1 MPSARLQCLVM
12 AFAIAAV
19 LIAARLVQLQI
30 VDGGELAARAVRQGM
45 YVETIPARPGD
56 VVDRH
61 GRLLAVTVL
70 APSLYVVPNR
80 IDEPDAIADRLA
92 DVLGLDAGRLAN
104 ALRREREKSFL
115 WIRRRMTEEQATAVR
130 ALSLPRD
137 AWGFRDEYLRRY
149 PQGAFA
155 AHLIGLRDIDNVGH
169 GGVEERFDE
178 ALRGQAGRRVI
189 RRDARGRAI
198 DVREEVTTP
207 PTPGRTLVLTIDSVV
222 QLFAEQALDELMARH
237 APNGSCAIVMN
248 VKSSE
253 VLAMASRP
261 AFDPNDPDA
270 AAGDVWS
277 NRAVTAVYEPG
288 STFKPLV
295 VAWAIDAGML
305 QTDEVID
312 CEGGMYRSGGRV
324 LHDHHGYGELSVTDV
339 LVKSSNIGMA
349 KIGERLETAGLHGC
363 VTAFGF
369 GRPTGIELPG
379 ERAGVVRPLDRWNAY
394 SIGSVPMGHEIAV
407 TPLQLATAHAALANG
422 GRLLSPRV
430 VLRDVD
436 PVLADSA
443 ATAAAATPQ
452 VTSRV
457 VGEPAADW
465 VITEPMVEVVR
476 RGTGRAAALD
486 GYTVF
491 GKTGTAQKFDQE
503 AGAFSHDRHVV
514 SFIAGAPADDPR
526 VIVLVMAD
534 EPTGSEQ
541 SGGAVAAPAVASIL
555 RRTLRHFGVPGS
567 SPDELAKRDL

>member
-1 MPSARLQCLVM
+1 MPAVRLHALAM
-12 AFAIAAV
+12 AIAIAA
-19 LIAARLVQLQI
+19 LLLAARLAQLQL
-30 VDGGELAARAVRQGM
+30 VEGEELAARAARQQT

-56 VVDRH
+56 IVDRH
-61 GRLLAVTVL
+61 GRLLAVTIL

-80 IDEPDAIADRLA
+80 IRDPEAIAAQLA
-92 DVLGLDAGRLAN
+92 DALDLDAGRLTG
-104 ALRREREKSFL
+104 ALRRERARSFL
-115 WIRRRMTEEQATAVR
+115 WVRRRMTEEEATAVR

-149 PQGAFA
+149 PQGALA
-155 AHLIGLRDIDNVGH
+155 AHLIGLRDIDNVGR
-169 GGVEERFDE
+169 GGIEERFDE
-178 ALRGQAGRRVI
+178 ALKGEDGRRVI

-198 DVREEVTTP
+198 DIREEVTTP
-207 PTPGRTLVLTIDSVV
+207 PTPGRSLVLTIDAVV
-222 QLFAEQALDELMARH
+222 QLFAEQALDELVVKH
-237 APNGSCAIVMN
+237 APQGACAIVMD

-261 AFDPNDPDA
+261 TFDPNEPEV

-277 NRAVTAVYEPG
+277 NRAITAVYEPG

-295 VAWAIDAGML
+295 VAWAVDAGLL

-312 CEGGMYRSGGRV
+312 CEGGAYRSGRRV

-339 LVKSSNIGMA
+339 IVKSSNIGMA
-349 KIGERLETAGLHGC
+349 KIGERLETSGLHDC

-379 ERAGVVRPLDRWNAY
+379 ERSGVVRPLDRWNDY

-407 TPLQLATAHAALANG
+407 TPLQLVTAHAALANG

-436 PVLADSA
+436 PVLSDST
-443 ATAAAATPQ
+443 ATAAVATLQ

-465 VITEPMVEVVR
+465 VIAKPMVEVVR

-486 GYTVF
+486 DYAVF

-503 AGAFSHDRHVV
+503 AGVFSHDRHVV

-541 SGGAVAAPAVASIL
+541 SGGTVAAPAAASIL
-555 RRTLRHFGVPGS
+555 HRTLLHLGVPGAT
-567 SPDELAKRDL
+567 PADLAKRDL